1 MKRILFGGI
10 LTAFFVLLQPTSAPL
25 ADEKTPTSWEMVG
38 DFKVLRVWKTSALE
52 LKWPQVAMLR
62 LTEKSRIEL
71 QTDPLA
77 FLKKYEIF
85 ENTPSHS
92 VQGQFAVRLIES
104 KSESKDPPFAV
115 VVHDLHT
122 YSAVG
127 IFDVSDIQPH

>member
-38 DFKVLRVWKTSALE
+38 DFKVLRVWKTAALE
-52 LKWPQVAMLR
+52 LRYPEVAMLQ

-71 QTDPLA
+71 QTNPLA
-77 FLKKYEIF
+77 FLQKYKIF
-85 ENTPSHS
+85 EYTDG
-92 VQGQFAVRLIES
+92 VEGQFEIRLTGP
-104 KSESKDPPFAV
+104 KAASKDPAFAV
-115 VVHDLHT
+115 VVHDLGT

-127 IFDVSDIQPH
+127 VYDVTEIRPH